1 MIKAGFVL
9 IGFRQKLS
17 NFKEVPDITMNYEIP
32 V

>member
-9 IGFRQKLS
+9 IGFRQKLAK
-17 NFKEVPDITMNYEIP
+17 FKEVPDITMNYEIP